1 MAPRQKKP
9 EEILSEQVINALRK
23 RRVYFFHPANEG
35 RRTWYEA
42 KTFHVNGGLA
52 GVADLVLLLPGGRCV
67 FVELKAGRNKQEKS
81 QIAFEAEVTARG
93 FEYYIWRSA
102 DEAVAFCNQLTREG
116 VHAKATGIL

>member
-1 MAPRQKKP
+1 MAKP
-9 EEILSEQVINALRK
+9 EEILSEQICAFLRMRK
-23 RRVYFFHPANEG
+23 IYFFHPANEG
-35 RRTWYEA
+35 KRGWGA
-42 KTFHVNGGLA
+42 VKTFHVNGGLA

-116 VHAKATGIL
+116 AHAKATGIL